1 MTRPL
6 LISVALH
13 AAAFIWLY
21 AFFSAR
27 SIFEDSGTSLEI
39 VVSAAGTGALSRS
52 NGARRS
58 LPAAAVAAVIAS
70 PSASAP
76 EATRADFPANAQ
88 VPAIPVSSESESAI
102 ASAFSRNRVPEYPR
116 VSRLRG
122 EEGRVVVAVTVA
134 RDGAR
139 VSVPQTKQSS
149 GFESLDRAALSAVES
164 WSFSPLPRSERLEL
178 EIPFVFRLEE
188 KR

>member
-13 AAAFIWLY
+13 AAAFVWLY
-21 AFFSAR
+21 AFFSAH
-27 SIFEDSGTSLEI
+27 SAFEDAGTSLEI

-58 LPAAAVAAVIAS
+58 SPAASVAAVIAS

-76 EATRADFPANAQ
+76 EATSADSPANVQ
-88 VPAIPVSSESESAI
+88 VSAIPVSSESENAI
-102 ASAFSRNRVPEYPR
+102 ATAFSRNHIPEYPR

-122 EEGRVVVAVTVA
+122 EEGRVVVAATVA
-134 RDGAR
+134 RNGVLVAPPR
-139 VSVPQTKQSS
+139 TKVSS
-149 GFESLDRAALSAVES
+149 GFENLDHAALAAVES
-164 WSFSPLPRSERLEL
+164 WSFSPLPESERLEL